1 MSNLHTYCCCI
12 LPYNT
17 KNNSLAL
24 LVLSGVE
31 WAFWNNFVI
40 FKTWKTTH
48 LSRSL
53 DLREKNETFNINNN
67 QPVFQKNRQSTVFRF
82 KHHACLMC
90 TNCIFIPFYYI
101 FLHLYTPWNKH
112 YIMLSIPV
120 YLCSILRRRWVYFRS
135 KEAWQISWRGH
146 HRKIMFAFRHC
157 CETSSSFLGNQCLR
171 VFLWSL
177 NSLSSAG
184 Y

>member
-135 KEAWQISWRGH
+135 EETWRISWRGH